1 MTDVQSLEHRP
12 DSVDS
17 SGGLSLTYVA
27 RILRQYAAP
36 ILLTIAAVAVG
47 YVLLAT
53 LYILSRPVQR
63 NTTLG
68 FRLEFPGA
76 EDGKYP
82 NGLPFNSSDI
92 VDSSVLRAAYDANQ
106 LERFMTFSDFTSS
119 IVVLEANSA
128 LNELAREYEARLG
141 NPKLSAVERDRL
153 ESEYAQKRE
162 SLRKNEWALTLTTRD
177 GLTRVPPSASSKTL
191 ADILRLWADF
201 SAKTRQVL
209 VHRVPLIGG
218 AALQRLSAETPDP
231 LSSLLAL
238 RTASVELESNIEN
251 LSRLPGA
258 EVVRSPKRNASLR
271 DLELELAQVERTG
284 IEFLIS
290 DVLRSGTIDRGRAAA
305 MIESQLAFDRREL
318 AAAEER
324 VRVLRVAFEDYTRST
339 RQAAKAAAPAVSEP
353 TAPPEESV
361 VSAVSDSFIDRI
373 VNLAQ
378 DAADRSYR
386 QRQIDDIR
394 MAALAAVPIR
404 SAVAYQEQMLADV
417 RSAGGAGGRI
427 PPAQIAAE
435 RTRIAQKLGTIADDL
450 TQVRGVLS
458 RSLTASGQMYT
469 VTSPVVSVA
478 DRSVSLQRLAVG
490 GILLTVLAALAAIA
504 AAFLHHR
511 MQTERRQA
519 ESLAT

>member
-1 MTDVQSLEHRP
+1 
-12 DSVDS
+12 
-17 SGGLSLTYVA
+17 
-27 RILRQYAAP
+27 
-36 ILLTIAAVAVG
+36 
-47 YVLLAT
+47 
-53 LYILSRPVQR
+53 
-63 NTTLG
+63 
-68 FRLEFPGA
+68 
-76 EDGKYP
+76 
-82 NGLPFNSSDI
+82 
-92 VDSSVLRAAYDANQ
+92 
-106 LERFMTFSDFTSS
+106 
-119 IVVLEANSA
+119 
-128 LNELAREYEARLG
+128 
-141 NPKLSAVERDRL
+141 
-153 ESEYAQKRE
+153 
-162 SLRKNEWALTLTTRD
+162 
-177 GLTRVPPSASSKTL
+177 
-191 ADILRLWADF
+191 
-201 SAKTRQVL
+201 
-209 VHRVPLIGG
+209 
-218 AALQRLSAETPDP
+218 
-231 LSSLLAL
+231 
-238 RTASVELESNIEN
+238 
-251 LSRLPGA
+251 
-258 EVVRSPKRNASLR
+258 
-271 DLELELAQVERTG
+271 
-284 IEFLIS
+284 
-290 DVLRSGTIDRGRAAA
+290 